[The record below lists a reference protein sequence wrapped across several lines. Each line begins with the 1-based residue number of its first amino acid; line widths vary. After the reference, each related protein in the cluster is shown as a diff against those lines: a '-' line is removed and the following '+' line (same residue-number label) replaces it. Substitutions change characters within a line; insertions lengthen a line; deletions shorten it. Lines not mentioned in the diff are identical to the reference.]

1 MPTVGL
7 QFDLSAWRK
16 GVRDA
21 GAIVRKGISATLLRP
36 FDIAVRKTV
45 RAMRATFAAAGNFIK
60 GVLSSALA
68 PLLGLLAVAKIIDSI
83 KDALTGSL
91 AAYRQYADSV
101 TVLRAALNTLGARID
116 TDGAVASVK
125 ELGEQLRLAMGITG
139 TEVNQ
144 AFAALLTRGF
154 DMAQARQLTILAA
167 NYAKKSG
174 KPIQD
179 VARQIADAAN
189 GSVNAMKDLG
199 VQIVATGDRVRDG
212 EAAVI
217 ALKAAYGD
225 IGSELANPSE
235 RLAAAWNMLAVSL
248 GEKISPIL
256 EPIIQGFSDL
266 VVGLT
271 RTEQGQQVL
280 QAIADALRDIVE
292 RISSAIVFVS
302 NLVQMI
308 KSGGSVIV
316 ALLKGYINEA
326 MQFFLDQLRKL
337 PGADWLLER
346 MGLDG
351 KKLSEALGENA
362 KAAAD
367 QVRAATNEFARAQD
381 SLLRGD
387 SGAGFAGQ
395 FGALIDAGR
404 RAREEAAASLQQ
416 EIGATAGL
424 GFAGR
429 PAQEI
434 EAAKAARAQAAQE
447 QAAARQREAAVR
459 AMNTRVAGMADARAG
474 QQVSVRIMSTRP
486 DRFRKAR
493 AR

>member
-1 MPTVGL
+1 
-7 QFDLSAWRK
+7 
-16 GVRDA
+16 
-21 GAIVRKGISATLLRP
+21 
-36 FDIAVRKTV
+36 
-45 RAMRATFAAAGNFIK
+45 
-60 GVLSSALA
+60 
-68 PLLGLLAVAKIIDSI
+68 
-83 KDALTGSL
+83 
-91 AAYRQYADSV
+91 
-101 TVLRAALNTLGARID
+101 
-116 TDGAVASVK
+116 VASVK

-144 AFAALLTRGF
+144 AFATFVTRGF

-174 KPIQD
+174 KPIED
-179 VARQIADAAN
+179 VTRQIADSAN
-189 GSVNAMKDLG
+189 GSLRAMKELG
-199 VQIVATGDRVRDG
+199 VQVQVTGSLTRDG
-212 EAAVI
+212 EAAVV
-217 ALKAAYGD
+217 ALKAAYGN
-225 IGSELANPSE
+225 IGAELANPSE